1 MDFTHCRL
9 PLKFDLHLDSL
20 SMFTYFYYDISY
32 VKHPYKR
39 DVAKIK
45 IEIFLDLNRA
55 GHGKSLKKI

>member
-20 SMFTYFYYDISY
+20 SMFTYLYYDISY

-45 IEIFLDLNRA
+45 
-55 GHGKSLKKI
+55 KI